1 MITIA
6 TILGARPQFIKAAA
20 ISRAIANHNN
30 SATNQFLP
38 INEIL
43 IHTGQ
48 HYDYELS
55 AVFFRELGLSDPAYH
70 LGIGSGS
77 HGFQTGQV
85 LAELESPLI
94 EIRPDLVIVYGDT
107 NSTLAGGLTSAK
119 LNIPVAHIEAGLRS
133 FNRTMPEE
141 INRILTDH
149 LSSWL
154 FCPSELAVKNL
165 AKEGIR
171 NGVSMVGDVM
181 YDVCLWH
188 HKRADRHLNL
198 LSELGLESGGYA
210 LATVHRAGN
219 VDDPKRLNSIFAGLE
234 RIAAEEIPI
243 ILPLHPRT
251 KKALLS
257 YGIAVKKIKTI
268 LPVSYEEMLVLEK
281 NARVILTD
289 SGGVQKEAYWLGIPC
304 ITLRDETEW
313 PETVEAGWN
322 VVVGSD
328 QNLMMENVRRD
339 SPTQN
344 RLRLYGKGQTST
356 EIVQILAEYLLNS

>member
-219 VDDPKRLNSIFAGLE
+219 VDDPERLNSIFMGLE
-234 RIAAEEIPI
+234 RIAAGKCYSS
-243 ILPLHPRT
+243 HP
-251 KKALLS
+251 
-257 YGIAVKKIKTI
+257 AV
-268 LPVSYEEMLVLEK
+268 
-281 NARVILTD
+281 
-289 SGGVQKEAYWLGIPC
+289 
-304 ITLRDETEW
+304 
-313 PETVEAGWN
+313 
-322 VVVGSD
+322 
-328 QNLMMENVRRD
+328 
-339 SPTQN
+339 
-344 RLRLYGKGQTST
+344 
-356 EIVQILAEYLLNS
+356 